1 MDLFGN
7 GLSSCMFLRFICKS
21 NARTV
26 VSCSFIYVVKA
37 NYQNMTTP
45 KEYED
50 RIGGLLSMFFT
61 NMDDA
66 AIRVRKSLKYRSERG
81 YRSYSPNIDISV
93 GPFSERRGVSLWNR
107 YDDLVRFSSDFID
120 EMLIQF
126 CSNYEDF
133 GEGFFRIDERTIP
146 GSYAN
151 FLSTSKG
158 ANWNARCLM
167 AIEVEASGNRK
178 HLLGDLIN
186 VSVSGRIGIV
196 VGYNRDKLKTFL
208 RQLDYLAYT
217 IEAKKIR
224 FNSGNI
230 IVLKPDQFEKILL
243 DNLKET

>member
-1 MDLFGN
+1 MR
-7 GLSSCMFLRFICKS
+7 SAK
-21 NARTV
+21 
-26 VSCSFIYVVKA
+26 K
-37 NYQNMTTP
+37 
-45 KEYED
+45 YED
-50 RIGGLLSMFFT
+50 DIGVLLDVFFASRG
-61 NMDDA
+61 DA
-66 AIRVRKSLKYRSERG
+66 TIRVRRSLKYRSERG

-93 GPFSERRGVSLWNR
+93 GPFSERRGVSLWDR

-126 CSNYEDF
+126 CGNYEDF

-146 GSYAN
+146 ESYEN
-151 FLSTSKG
+151 FLSTSRG

-196 VGYNRDKLKTFL
+196 IGYDRDKLKAFL
-208 RQLDYLAYT
+208 SQLDYLAYT